1 VEYVPEQIAEEVE
14 PDSTFFEAEIEPEPT
29 PAPVNSDSTN
39 SPKRGRA
46 SIPSWDQIVFG
57 TKTED

>member
-1 VEYVPEQIAEEVE
+1 VPEQNYAQEESE
-14 PDSTFFEAEIEPEPT
+14 PEIIEPEPT
-29 PAPVNSDSTN
+29 PAPVSSDTSA
-39 SPKRGRA
+39 SSKRGRA

>member
-1 VEYVPEQIAEEVE
+1 MTIDDEPEQTFFESEVE
-14 PDSTFFEAEIEPEPT
+14 PEPK
-29 PAPVNSDSTN
+29 PAPVSTETTN